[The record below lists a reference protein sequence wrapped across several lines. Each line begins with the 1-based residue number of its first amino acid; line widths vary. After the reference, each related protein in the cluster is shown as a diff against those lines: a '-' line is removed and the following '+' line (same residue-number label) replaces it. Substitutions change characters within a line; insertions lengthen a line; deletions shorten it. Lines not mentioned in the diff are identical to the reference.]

1 MIGNNIIVLVTPRY
15 KYRDKYFKALMPLV
29 VADFVSLQGLG
40 RIFGLFYTFVIAGG
54 ALAPMV
60 FGNVS
65 YRLDIRFTVMAIA
78 ATALFTLPLAL
89 FLRTSVKRS
98 AGHAA

>member
-1 MIGNNIIVLVTPRY
+1 LIGNNTIVLITPRY

-29 VADFVSLQGLG
+29 VADFVSLMRLG

-60 FGNVS
+60 FGKVS
-65 YRLDIRFTVMAIA
+65 DRFDIRFTVMVIA
-78 ATALFTLPLAL
+78 VTALFTLPLAL
-89 FLRTSVKRS
+89 FLRRSVKRT
-98 AGHAA
+98 AGR